1 MPRLEEI
8 EQFKAELNSLGHE
21 PSILAERGERLEDIS
36 APAAELDEDLDALL
50 NLSGESEAEEEP
62 FGGIEEETAAGLPDE
77 DEDIFGIDTGEDQMP
92 PVDTGEEDDFSIPE
106 DLLSGLD
113 FEEEAGE
120 APSAGEDEFSLPDEF
135 DLVGEEPVEE
145 SSDEGF
151 ALPDDMA
158 TSPEGEESF
167 DEGFSLPD
175 ELSEDVFSPE
185 EMDFTGE
192 EAGNEEA
199 EELAEESLDLSE
211 EDFSLPEEEAF
222 FPEEQETPEEE
233 PEGVE
238 EFEIPEEFAEAA
250 DILSMEAEEPVEEE
264 AAAEDFSP
272 PDTAEEIPEE
282 EELSFDDD
290 DIGEMDFSM
299 PEGFPFEE
307 AEAPEA
313 PPAARSGEA
322 VSDDFEIPTAGDIED
337 IDEANFEVDEFS
349 LGDLGEQF
357 GEIEEPLDTLTEEEL
372 NPALAVSEELPSGD
386 EELDLDEDEFQRL
399 QETLNQQPLNLKI
412 AIEELIG
419 EQNLSGPHL
428 QKLVRALVEGKSSKE
443 LAAIVGSVT
452 GKKIRIPSRYE
463 KRSGAEFEAEKGT
476 FAYAFRQNILPILRL
491 VAGGALL
498 LGMISFLGFTFIYRP
513 IHALVLYNAGYRH
526 LEEDSYREANL
537 FFDDAVEEW
546 RYKNQYFRFA
556 EGFQDKR
563 QYSLAADKYEE
574 LLRGHISF
582 GEEAGGQI
590 VKLPDIKR
598 IRGKER
604 QALLDYAGMES
615 DKLENFEH
623 AEKLLAVLLN
633 QDKYDYEALLAAGD
647 NYLDWGEYN
656 YERYEEARRSY
667 ATLIQ
672 QYGAKYELLFRMLRY
687 FIRTDNYTEVTRL
700 KEQFQANPR
709 LDVEPDAYA
718 ELGGYLL
725 DKNDIGDV
733 RPVLQRA
740 MDADRTLPETH
751 YHLARYFRRVE
762 EPVEERKALDFA
774 EYYFEEVRPL
784 GKTRLK
790 LLTDTYDR
798 QGEADYEDGQYL
810 TAEEYFLKARDQYED
825 ALERRIL
832 EPESMFGRIY
842 RNLGNLYYYIAAE
855 FDSAFDMFSAAQEN
869 GYKSPEMHYKKGYIH
884 YNREDYR
891 DSLAQFHLAA
901 DLFSLNENLLFATGN
916 ALFMR
921 SDFFAAQGYYTHLLD
936 RLEQQRREMS
946 VLLPDEREEDRALIE
961 RLIRV
966 NNNLGVTLQRLSLAT
981 GDREKFSRALVHFTD
996 SMEMFDLLGRDQET
1010 MERGSAVNL
1019 GYLNQRAM
1027 LYPVENYDLQIYR
1040 DIPLDLE
1047 TLNMR

>member
-1 MPRLEEI
+1 VPRLEEI

-21 PSILAERGERLEDIS
+21 PSILAERGERLEDVS
-36 APAAELDEDLDALL
+36 APEAELDEDLDALL
-50 NLSGESEAEEEP
+50 NLSGEGEAEEE
-62 FGGIEEETAAGLPDE
+62 ALPEPADE

-92 PVDTGEEDDFSIPE
+92 PLDTGEEDDFSIPE

-113 FEEEAGE
+113 FEEDAGDEEPAAEA
-120 APSAGEDEFSLPDEF
+120 DEFSLP
-135 DLVGEEPVEE
+135 EE
-145 SSDEGF
+145 G
-151 ALPDDMA
+151 
-158 TSPEGEESF
+158 F
-167 DEGFSLPD
+167 DEGFSLP
-175 ELSEDVFSPE
+175 EDFSPE
-185 EMDFTGE
+185 EMDFSGE
-192 EAGNEEA
+192 AAETEEA
-199 EELAEESLDLSE
+199 EELGEEPRDMPE

-222 FPEEQETPEEE
+222 FPEEQEPQEEE
-233 PEGVE
+233 PEGGEGVE

-250 DILSMEAEEPVEEE
+250 DILSMEAEEPEEEE

-272 PDTAEEIPEE
+272 PESPEEIPEE
-282 EELSFDDD
+282 EELSFDDK

-307 AEAPEA
+307 GEAPEA
-313 PPAARSGEA
+313 PPVQRAGEGAA
-322 VSDDFEIPTAGDIED
+322 DDFEIPSAGDIED

-372 NPALAVSEELPSGD
+372 NPALAVSEELPAGD
-386 EELDLDEDEFQRL
+386 EELDLEEEEFRSL
-399 QETLNQQPLNLKI
+399 QETLSQQPLNLKI

-428 QKLVRALVEGKSSKE
+428 QQLVRALVEGKSPKE
-443 LAAIVGSVT
+443 LAAIVGSIT

-491 VAGGALL
+491 VAGAALL
-498 LGMISFLGFTFIYRP
+498 LGMIIFLGFTFIFRP

-526 LEEDSYREANL
+526 LEQDSYREANL
-537 FFDDAVEEW
+537 FFNDAVQEW

-556 EGFQDKR
+556 EGFQEKR
-563 QYSLAADKYEE
+563 QYSLAAEKYEE
-574 LLRGHISF
+574 LLRRHVIF
-582 GEEAGGQI
+582 GEEAGGEI
-590 VKLPDIKR
+590 IKNPEVKR

-604 QALLDYAGMES
+604 QALLDYAVMES

-633 QDKYDYEALLAAGD
+633 QDKYDFEALLAAGD
-647 NYLDWGEYN
+647 NYLDWGEYR
-656 YERYEEARRSY
+656 YERYEDARRSY

-672 QYGAKYELLFRMLRY
+672 QYGARNELLFRMLRY
-687 FIRTDNYTEVTRL
+687 FIRTDNYAEVSRL
-700 KEQFQANPR
+700 KDQFQANSR
-709 LDVEPDAYA
+709 LKVEPDAYA

-725 DKNDIGDV
+725 DKNDPGEV
-733 RPVLQRA
+733 RPILQRA
-740 MDADRTLPETH
+740 MDADRTLPEVH
-751 YHLARYFRRVE
+751 YHLARYFRRVR

-774 EYYFEEVRPL
+774 EHYFEEARPL
-784 GKTRLK
+784 GKKRLE
-790 LLTDTYDR
+790 LLTDTYNR

-825 ALERRIL
+825 ALARRIL

-855 FDSAFDMFSAAQEN
+855 FDSAFAMFSTAQEN

-884 YNREDYR
+884 YNREDFR
-891 DSLAQFHLAA
+891 DALAEFHLAA
-901 DLFSLNENLLFATGN
+901 DLFSLNENLLFSTGN

-946 VLLPDEREEDRALIE
+946 VLLPDEREKDRALID

-966 NNNLGVTLQRLSLAT
+966 HNNLGVTLQRLSLAT

-1027 LYPVENYDLQIYR
+1027 LYPVENYELQIYR

-1047 TLNMR
+1047 TLSMR